1 MGALS
6 CPVGCACRQIVVL
19 RHSLFALMGHDVM
32 EKGFGSVALA
42 TLGMLTFTVS
52 FVMTLMS
59 AGIAEV
65 GSRPRPRGGEG
76 VPSVIAWCLVFPVD
90 PVLAYHGCWE

>member
-1 MGALS
+1 M
-6 CPVGCACRQIVVL
+6 
-19 RHSLFALMGHDVM
+19 MGHDVM

-65 GSRPRPRGGEG
+65 GPRPRPRPRGGKAG
-76 VPSVIAWCLVFPVD
+76 
-90 PVLAYHGCWE
+90 HQ